1 MCNILKR
8 MWKLKSRRGGKME
21 EENELPELLDTF
33 INLLRSKEVEDGK
46 EEELFINRLFNLKRK
61 VSNEIRYL
69 KDGDP
74 TLDVGKVLLENITNE
89 IKKEIYYNTIAFAE
103 YKEAGEDLVLVKGNE
118 NAVKILMQQADMLGV
133 KWKNIDFNDRMM
145 DSRN

>member
-1 MCNILKR
+1 

-21 EENELPELLDTF
+21 DENELPELLDTF

>member
-1 MCNILKR
+1 MIDILKR
-8 MWKLKSRRGGKME
+8 IWKLKSRRGGKME
-21 EENELPELLDTF
+21 DENELPELLDTF
-33 INLLRSKEVEDGK
+33 ITLLRSKEVEDGK

-74 TLDVGKVLLENITNE
+74 TLGVGKVLLENITNE

>member
-1 MCNILKR
+1 
-8 MWKLKSRRGGKME
+8 ME
-21 EENELPELLDTF
+21 DENSLPELLDTF

-46 EEELFINRLFNLKRK
+46 EEELFLNRLFSLKRK
-61 VSNEIRYL
+61 VSAEIKYL

-74 TLDVGKVLLENITNE
+74 RFNVGKVLLDNITNE
-89 IKKEIYYNTIAFAE
+89 IKKEIYFNTIAFAE
-103 YKEAGEDLVLVKGNE
+103 YKEAGEDLILIKGNE
-118 NAVKILMQQADMLGV
+118 NAVKTLMQQADMLGI

>member
-1 MCNILKR
+1 
-8 MWKLKSRRGGKME
+8 ME
-21 EENELPELLDTF
+21 DENALPELLDTF

-46 EEELFINRLFNLKRK
+46 EEEIFINRLFNLKRR

-74 TLDVGKVLLENITNE
+74 TLNVGKVLLDNITNE

-118 NAVKILMQQADMLGV
+118 NAIKILMQQADMLGIR
-133 KWKNIDFNDRMM
+133 WKNIDFNDRMM

>member
-1 MCNILKR
+1 MYNILKR

>member
-1 MCNILKR
+1 
-8 MWKLKSRRGGKME
+8 ME
-21 EENELPELLDTF
+21 DENELPELLDTF

>member
-1 MCNILKR
+1 MVNILKR
-8 MWKLKSRRGGKME
+8 IWKLKSRRGGKME
-21 EENELPELLDTF
+21 DEYELPELLDTF

-89 IKKEIYYNTIAFAE
+89 IKKEIYYNTVAFAE

>member
-21 EENELPELLDTF
+21 DENELPELLDTF

-118 NAVKILMQQADMLGV
+118 NAVKVLMQQADMLGV